1 MASPRTVGAYM
12 TRSPVTVQRST
23 SMAKALKLIE
33 EHGFRHLPVLDGE
46 RLCGLVSERD
56 LRVVENM
63 RGIDSA
69 FYTPAP
75 AERSPTPLVAYVVT
89 RASHKRQA
97 LGQLVLAQS
106 LASLRQAGYAEAR
119 AVITAENLPS
129 EQLFGRLG
137 FTRIE
142 EPA

>member
-33 EHGFRHLPVLDGE
+33 EHGFRHLPVLDGA

-69 FYTPAP
+69 FCTVGDFILGPPYAVEPGTALRDV
-75 AERSPTPLVAYVVT
+75 ARVMMERKIGSAVVVEGDAVVGLFT
-89 RASHKRQA
+89 TTDA
-97 LGQLVLAQS
+97 LRVLAEV
-106 LASLRQAGYAEAR
+106 L
-119 AVITAENLPS
+119 
-129 EQLFGRLG
+129 EQ
-137 FTRIE
+137 E
-142 EPA
+142 EREG

>member
-1 MASPRTVGAYM
+1 MTSPRTVGAYM

-69 FYTPAP
+69 FCTVGDFILGPPYAVEPGTSLREVARVMM
-75 AERSPTPLVAYVVT
+75 ERKLGSAVVVEGDAVVGLFT
-89 RASHKRQA
+89 TTDA
-97 LGQLVLAQS
+97 LRVLADVLEQEE
-106 LASLRQAGYAEAR
+106 RAG
-119 AVITAENLPS
+119 
-129 EQLFGRLG
+129 
-137 FTRIE
+137 
-142 EPA
+142 